1 MATKTVNIDV
11 QVQTKSLQDLE
22 QELEEINAQLKQVP
36 VGSEAFQELATQAQ
50 QVTKELNGV
59 NAEVEGFTLEKKV
72 RASQGAVTALA
83 GGLEATVGSL
93 GLIGIESE
101 VFGEF
106 EEKAISAIAAG
117 RGFIDIADGA
127 AIMAENINLATIKS
141 KIFGI
146 TTKQAIIATGIG
158 AFVVALGVVVAN
170 FDKINKGVS
179 NFINQSEGLS
189 RVVDT
194 VKKGFDTLLDTFR
207 PVLEFFNIL
216 PDAAERANK
225 QAIKTNDELITSLER
240 EIKVAEAS
248 GKSAE
253 EIYNLKLQLTN
264 AELDNLKRNEA
275 DKEEIY
281 EKETELL
288 ALTAAEQKR
297 VSDERIAEQQ
307 KLTEEEKAESERRI
321 QQAEEEA
328 KRKEEAEK
336 NRVKSIEDILLSF
349 REKERDIQAE
359 TELEKINLEEE
370 RKLAELER
378 LKATEEQKDEIRL
391 FYENRRKE
399 LEAEEEELLEEKR
412 KEDREKE
419 LENIAEL
426 EQQKTDLRKQSL
438 QNLSE
443 LFGQETALGRAALVA
458 KQAIL
463 AQELIINARSTLGLA
478 KKAATDAT
486 IEGASASTAIARG
499 TAETAKVGF
508 PQNVPLL
515 IAYAAQ
521 AAGIIGAVRSAV
533 GKTKAVAS
541 GLGGG
546 VGGSV
551 SAPSLGTVTAPS
563 QQNIQQQ
570 PPQISPPTVNR
581 TYVLTGDVTSGQ
593 EAEAKL
599 NAKRTLLRRIKN
611 RAL

>member
-22 QELEEINAQLKQVP
+22 SELQDINAQLKQVP

-158 AFVVALGVVVAN
+158 AFVVALGLVVAN
-170 FDKINKGVS
+170 FDKINKAVS
-179 NFINQSEGLS
+179 GFISESEALS
-189 RVVDT
+189 RFVGN
-194 VKKGFDTLLDTFR
+194 VKEQFNNLVDTFR

-216 PDAAERANK
+216 PDEAERANK
-225 QAIKTNDELITSLER
+225 RAVEANDELVKSLER

-248 GKSAE
+248 GASAE
-253 EIYNLKLQLTN
+253 ELYNLRLQKAN
-264 AELDNLKRNEA
+264 AELDNLIRNEA

-281 EKETELL
+281 KKETELL
-288 ALTAAEQKR
+288 ALTAKEEKR

-307 KLTEEEKAESERRI
+307 KLTEEEKAESEKRI
-321 QQAEEEA
+321 KQAEEEA
-328 KRKEEAEK
+328 KKKEEAEK
-336 NRVKSIEDILLSF
+336 QRVKSIEDILLSF
-349 REKERDIQAE
+349 REKERDIEAD

-378 LKATEEQKDEIRL
+378 LQATEEQKDEIRQ
-391 FYENRRKE
+391 FYKDRRKE
-399 LEAEEEELLEEKR
+399 LEAEEKELLEEQQQ
-412 KEDREKE
+412 EEREKE
-419 LENIAEL
+419 LEQIAVL

-458 KQAIL
+458 KQALL
-463 AQELIINARSTLGLA
+463 AQELVINAQSTLSLA

-486 IEGASASTAIARG
+486 IEGANAATATAVG
-499 TAETAKVGF
+499 AAETAKVGF

-521 AAGIIGAVRSAV
+521 AAGIIGAVRQAV
-533 GKTKAVAS
+533 GKTKSVSA

-546 VGGSV
+546 VGGGLST
-551 SAPSLGTVTAPS
+551 PSLGTITAPP
-563 QQNIQQQ
+563 QQNLQQQ
-570 PPQISPPTVNR
+570 TPQISPPTVNR

-593 EAEAKL
+593 EAEARL
-599 NAKRTLLRRIKN
+599 RAKRKLENIRR
-611 RAL
+611 